1 MAMKIIPTTETAQ
14 IIRTDFSD
22 QTAWEKLTTKLQHP
36 ADPFIFNIEI
46 LDDHDYH
53 RATVKQLLA
62 ALPPDYPH
70 SFLVIADSMAIS
82 QSDYPLLIIDLRE
95 EPGRQ
100 FRAIAT
106 EVPSIDNNLS
116 IANMDFADFS
126 SAVDTDGVFRGFST
140 DPK

>member
-1 MAMKIIPTTETAQ
+1 MKTIPTTETAQ

-22 QTAWEKLTTKLQHP
+22 QTAWEKLTSNLRNP
-36 ADPFIFNIEI
+36 AEPFIFNMTI
-46 LDDHDYH
+46 LDDQE
-53 RATVKQLLA
+53 RNGTTVEQLLA
-62 ALPPDYPH
+62 ALPQNYPH
-70 SFLVIADSMAIS
+70 SFLVIADSTAIS
-82 QSDYPLLIIDLRE
+82 QTDYPLLIIDLRE

-126 SAVDTDGVFRGFST
+126 SAVDADGVFRGF
-140 DPK
+140 PEI